1 MKTTVLLLILSLY
14 QMAEIKP
21 KSWSAREWKK
31 IGIVQYIHKDKTVTL
46 TKLMA
51 TAESRREVGEAKLE
65 KVILEVNQKR
75 RTEF

>member
-1 MKTTVLLLILSLY
+1 M
-14 QMAEIKP
+14 E
-21 KSWSAREWKK
+21 K

-51 TAESRREVGEAKLE
+51 TAESRREVGEAKLK